1 VNLRRLVFG
10 SNPRRTSIR
19 ILVLA
24 AVTFVTLRWILIPV
38 RTQGISMLP
47 TFESGRLHFVSRMA
61 YAFGS
66 PARGDIVAIRLAGP
80 HVLYIKRVVAL
91 PGERVRIVE
100 GQVQI
105 NGVGLAEPYV
115 RNRRPWDAGEV
126 QLSTHEY
133 FVAGDNRGM
142 AAGDHDFG
150 PVDGERIIGKVVF

>member
-1 VNLRRLVFG
+1 MNFRRLVFG
-10 SNPRRTSIR
+10 ANPRRTSVR

-24 AVTFVTLRWILIPV
+24 TAAFVTLRWILMPV
-38 RTQGISMLP
+38 RAEGISMLP
-47 TFESGRLHFVSRMA
+47 TFESGRLHFVNRIA
-61 YAFGS
+61 YTFAP

-105 NGVGLAEPYV
+105 NGIGLDEPYV
-115 RNRRPWDAGEV
+115 HNRRPWDTEEV
-126 QLSTHEY
+126 QLSPRQY

-142 AAGDHDFG
+142 SAADHDFG
-150 PVDGERIIGKVVF
+150 KVDAERIIGKVVF

>member
-1 VNLRRLVFG
+1 MTFRRLVFG
-10 SNPRRTSIR
+10 SNPRRTFVR
-19 ILVLA
+19 IVVLA
-24 AVTFVTLRWILIPV
+24 AVAFVTLRWILIPV
-38 RTQGISMLP
+38 RAQGISMLP
-47 TFESGRLHFVSRMA
+47 TFESGKLHFVSRIA
-61 YAFGS
+61 YAFGP

-105 NGVGLAEPYV
+105 NGVGLDEPYV
-115 RNRRPWDAGEV
+115 RNRRPWDTEEV
-126 QLSTHEY
+126 QLSSREY

-150 PVDGERIIGKVVF
+150 PVDAERIIGKVVY

>member
-1 VNLRRLVFG
+1 VNFRRLVFG
-10 SNPRRTSIR
+10 SNPRRTSVR

-24 AVTFVTLRWILIPV
+24 AAAFVLLRWIVTPV

-47 TFESGRLHFVSRMA
+47 TFESGRLHLVNRIA
-61 YAFGS
+61 YAFGP

-80 HVLYIKRVVAL
+80 HVLYIKRIVAL

-105 NGVGLAEPYV
+105 NGVGLDEPYV
-115 RNRRPWDAGEV
+115 RNRRPWETPEV
-126 QLSTHEY
+126 QLSNHEY

-142 AAGDHDFG
+142 SAGDHDFG
-150 PVDGERIIGKVVF
+150 QVDAERIIGKVVF

>member
-1 VNLRRLVFG
+1 VNVRRLIFG
-10 SNPRRTSIR
+10 SNPRRTSVR

-24 AVTFVTLRWILIPV
+24 AVAFVTLRWILTPV
-38 RTQGISMLP
+38 RAQGISMLP
-47 TFESGRLHFVSRMA
+47 TLESGKLHFVNRIA
-61 YAFGS
+61 YAFTP

-105 NGVGLAEPYV
+105 NGVGLDEPYV
-115 RNRRPWDAGEV
+115 RNRRPWDTDEV
-126 QLSTHEY
+126 QLSPREY

-142 AAGDHDFG
+142 SAGDHDFG
-150 PVDGERIIGKVVF
+150 PVDAERIIGKVVF